1 MRSEEVLSTEVVD
14 EVLPVSRWDPRDR
27 PELITVP
34 AFFLLVVGLWEG
46 IVKLMSIPAF
56 ILPPPSLIAVELVAL
71 FQSPTFYRDLSVTLI
86 ETALGYV
93 LGVAIAFLLGVIIS
107 QFELVEKTLYPYV
120 VAVQTVPKIAIAP
133 LLVIWFGF
141 GLTSK
146 VVVAALVAFFPML
159 VNVIEGLQ
167 STGREEIELMQSL
180 SASRWKIFWFV
191 RLPNA
196 LPFIFAGLDVGI
208 VLSILGAVVAE
219 FVGSQA
225 GLGNAILQLNF
236 NMNIPAVFAVLV
248 VLSAIGVAAHL
259 LVRTIQK
266 RVVFW
271 ARAET
276 VIGA

>member
-1 MRSEEVLSTEVVD
+1 MRSEEALTSQVVD
-14 EVLPVSRWDPRDR
+14 EILPSSRWDPRDR

-34 AFFLLVVGLWEG
+34 AFFVLVVGLWEG
-46 IVKLMSIPAF
+46 IVKALAVPAF

-86 ETALGYV
+86 ETVLGYL
-93 LGVAIAFLLGVIIS
+93 LGVAIAFVLGVIIS

-180 SASRWKIFWFV
+180 SASRWKIFWLI

-236 NMNIPAVFAVLV
+236 NMNVPAVFAVLV
-248 VLSAIGVAAHL
+248 VLSAIGVMAHL
-259 LVRTIQK
+259 LVRTVQK

>member
-1 MRSEEVLSTEVVD
+1 MRSEELLSTEAVD
-14 EVLPVSRWDPRDR
+14 EILPASRWDPRDR

-34 AFFLLVVGLWEG
+34 AFFVLVMALWEG
-46 IVKLMSIPAF
+46 TVKLMSIPAF
-56 ILPPPSLIAVELVAL
+56 ILPPPSLIAVELAAL

-93 LGVAIAFLLGVIIS
+93 LGVAIAFLLGVVIS

-180 SASRWKIFWFV
+180 SASRWKIFWLV

-259 LVRTIQK
+259 LVRAIQR

>member
-1 MRSEEVLSTEVVD
+1 MKGHQVMEVKVVD
-14 EVLPVSRWDPRDR
+14 EVISSSRWDPRDR

-34 AFFLLVVGLWEG
+34 GFFVLVIGTWEALVRLLSV
-46 IVKLMSIPAF
+46 PAF
-56 ILPPPSLIAVELVAL
+56 ILPPPSGIALELAAL
-71 FQSPTFYRDLSVTLI
+71 LRSPTFYRDLSVTVI
-86 ETALGYV
+86 EMLLGYV
-93 LGVAIAFLLGVIIS
+93 LGVVIAFVLGVLIS

-120 VAVQTVPKIAIAP
+120 VAFQTVPKIAIAP

-146 VVVAALVAFFPML
+146 VVVAGLVAFFPML

-180 SASRWKIFWFV
+180 SATRWKIFWLV

-236 NMNIPAVFAVLV
+236 NMNIPGVFAVLV
-248 VLSAIGVAAHL
+248 VLSAIGVVAHL
-259 LVRTIQK
+259 LVRAVQK
-266 RVVFW
+266 RIVFW